1 MNAEILFLGLLMLPI
16 LLVFSDIS
24 SKDGSFFYLLMTG
37 CFSQM
42 NSVILV
48 AKRLSE
54 MEESEIFLKWRG

>member
-54 MEESEIFLKWRG
+54 MILHYGRK